1 MDYSW
6 DVTPTQAI
14 AVQKQLRSSIQ
25 ISPFEG
31 VLSIIGGADISFNR
45 FDPVVYA
52 GIVLLSYPSLEVIAY
67 SLVKTTATFPYI
79 PGLLSFREIP
89 ALMKVWE
96 QIPHKPGVVV
106 VDGQGIAHPRRMGI
120 ASHFGLVTDTP
131 TIGCAKSPLMPNYTE
146 PAHSKG
152 SIGIIADN
160 GEQIGLVIRT
170 KDGVK
175 PVFVSPGHK
184 TDFND
189 SQQII
194 LRCVKQHKLPE
205 PTRQAHLYVNRFRKG
220 ELQPGYHTV

>member
-1 MDYSW
+1 MDYLW
-6 DVTPTQAI
+6 DVPPAQAI
-14 AVQKQLRSSIQ
+14 ALQKKLRSSIQ
-25 ISPFEG
+25 ITPFEG
-31 VLSIIGGADISFNR
+31 VLQVIGGADISFNR

-52 GIVLLSYPSLEVIAY
+52 GMVLLSYPSLEVIAY
-67 SLVKTTATFPYI
+67 SLVKSTALFPYI

-89 ALMKVWE
+89 ALLQVWE
-96 QIPHKPGVVV
+96 QIPHKPDLVM

-131 TIGCAKSPLMPNYTE
+131 TIGCAKSPLMPVYTE
-146 PAHSKG
+146 PARAKG
-152 SIGIIADN
+152 SIGTITDN

-175 PVFVSPGHK
+175 PVYVSPGHK
-184 TDFND
+184 TDLND
-189 SQQII
+189 SQQIL
-194 LRCVKQHKLPE
+194 LRCVQQHKLPE

>member
-6 DVTPTQAI
+6 DVSPTQAI
-14 AVQKQLRSSIQ
+14 AIQKQLRSSIQ
-25 ISPFEG
+25 ITPFEG
-31 VLSIIGGADISFNR
+31 SLRVIGGADISFNR

-52 GIVLLSYPSLEVIAY
+52 GVVLLLYPSLKVVAY
-67 SLVKTTATFPYI
+67 SLVKITATFPYI

-89 ALMKVWE
+89 ALMHVWE
-96 QIPHKPGVVV
+96 QIPNKPDLVV

-131 TIGCAKSPLMPNYTE
+131 TIGCAKSPLMPDYTE
-146 PAHSKG
+146 PARSKG
-152 SIGIIADN
+152 SIGTITDK
-160 GEQIGLVIRT
+160 GEQLGLVIRT
-170 KDGVK
+170 KEGVK

-184 TDFND
+184 TNFND
-189 SQQII
+189 SQQIV

-220 ELQPGYHTV
+220 ELQPGFHTV